1 MCKKHHLFCV
11 LVLVCSMNY
20 GQKQYDSGYVE
31 YGVELND
38 EFIKKIKRVSQ
49 QKEKFKTAFKYMK
62 KFMYNHKKIYSSD
75 ITFLKLTFSDGTYL
89 LKPEE
94 IMLPENLQGKFIF
107 QSSIYY
113 GDINS
118 NVYLNQFDKRSN
130 TYITPFNENFNWEIK
145 DQQKNILGFPCRK
158 AIIEKKLHSKKYN
171 ITNNS
176 KIVAWFTPKIPVSF
190 SPVRYY
196 GLPGAILEVT
206 TPMKHIYAKN
216 IEFADDVEVKKPTEG
231 IKLTAKEYQEMF
243 SRFKPD

>member
-1 MCKKHHLFCV
+1 
-11 LVLVCSMNY
+11 MNY

-38 EFIKKIKRVSQ
+38 EFLKKIKRVSQ

-130 TYITPFNENFNWEIK
+130 TYIAPFNENFNWEIK

-158 AIIEKKLHSKKYN
+158 AIIEKKLHSKKLN
-171 ITNNS
+171 ITNTLR
-176 KIVAWFTPKIPVSF
+176 IVAWFTPQIPVAF
-190 SPVRYY
+190 SPVKYY
-196 GLPGAILEVT
+196 GLPVT

-216 IEFADDVEVKKPTEG
+216 IEFKNDVKIENPTDGIQLSAEEYKKLMG
-231 IKLTAKEYQEMF
+231 GF
-243 SRFKPD
+243 NRPD